1 MCGAEMTVLTASAV
15 FPSILVDGMGCG
27 PENSM
32 TVAMEDHRISVP
44 YLPQITEPTKQDSE

>member
-1 MCGAEMTVLTASAV
+1 MNGAEMTAASVVA
-15 FPSILVDGMGCG
+15 PSALIDGIGCG

-32 TVAMEDHRISVP
+32 TVAMGDQGISVT